1 VAGRPSTF
9 DQRVFDAICERMAA
23 GETLRA
29 ACRAENLPL
38 GTVQRWA
45 IADDPPGTAGRYAR
59 ARDYLADFRAD
70 EIIEIADDSQFP
82 PDDRRV
88 RIDAR
93 KWAAAKLNPRLYSDR
108 VQQQHSGDP
117 HNPVVTEVRYR
128 WDEPPKDKPE

>member
-1 VAGRPSTF
+1 LTPFASAWRPGKHYV
-9 DQRVFDAICERMAA
+9 QPAA
-23 GETLRA
+23 QKIYL
-29 ACRAENLPL
+29 L
-38 GTVQRWA
+38 
-45 IADDPPGTAGRYAR
+45 
-59 ARDYLADFRAD
+59 DYLADFRAD